1 MSVNNESTSTA
12 TKAADLEFI
21 FTRIFDASR
30 ELVFKAW
37 TDPELLQH
45 WWGPKDFTNPV
56 CELDL
61 RPGGG
66 IRIHMRSPDGTIYPM
81 TGVYRE
87 IVEPER
93 LVFTSAAL
101 DEKGDPMFE
110 VLNVV
115 TLSEQG
121 AKTKLTIR
129 ASVLKTTAQAARYLA
144 GM

>member
-1 MSVNNESTSTA
+1 
-12 TKAADLEFI
+12 
-21 FTRIFDASR
+21 
-30 ELVFKAW
+30 
-37 TDPELLQH
+37 
-45 WWGPKDFTNPV
+45 
-56 CELDL
+56 
-61 RPGGG
+61 
-66 IRIHMRSPDGTIYPM
+66 MRSPDGTIYPM

-144 GM
+144 GMEQGWSQSLDRLAQQVEA